1 MAHNGFKVL
10 DSDMHCMEPA
20 DLWERYIDDA
30 YKPCA
35 PRGLQEYIADLRIVI
50 NGKTMPRHSSLRPR
64 YRHGEADPFAT
75 RRERFKG
82 AAERGWDGVSQLE
95 AMDTE
100 GIDVAVVYPSRGLF
114 AQALDD
120 LDPAFAAAIAR
131 AYNNWLHDYCRPDP
145 TRLLGAGMISPYD
158 VRDAVEEARRAVEE
172 LGCRAIFVRPNPV
185 QGRNWHDP
193 YFEPLWDTLEQLN
206 VPLGFHEGFGPYLPQ
221 VGDRFG
227 ADLQMGHTACHPMEM
242 MLAVISMI
250 GGGVLERHPN
260 LRVAFLEGNC
270 SWVPFLLWRLDEHYE
285 VTFQRPDSQLTMKPS
300 AYFKRQCFVSVE
312 ADEDFVKQVIDY
324 MGDDTIVFSTD
335 WPHGDSKYP
344 HAVASFMRLPISD
357 ASKRKILWDNCARYY
372 QITQ

>member
-1 MAHNGFKVL
+1 MVKP
-10 DSDMHCMEPA
+10 E
-20 DLWERYIDDA
+20 YIDEA

-50 NGKTMPRHSSLRPR
+50 NGKTMPRHSSLRQR
-64 YRHGEADPFAT
+64 YRHGEADPFAA
-75 RRERFKG
+75 RRARFKA

-131 AYNNWLHDYCRPDP
+131 AYNNWLLDYCRPDP

-193 YFEPLWDTLEQLN
+193 YF
-206 VPLGFHEGFGPYLPQ
+206 
-221 VGDRFG
+221 
-227 ADLQMGHTACHPMEM
+227 
-242 MLAVISMI
+242 
-250 GGGVLERHPN
+250 
-260 LRVAFLEGNC
+260 
-270 SWVPFLLWRLDEHYE
+270 
-285 VTFQRPDSQLTMKPS
+285 
-300 AYFKRQCFVSVE
+300 
-312 ADEDFVKQVIDY
+312 
-324 MGDDTIVFSTD
+324 
-335 WPHGDSKYP
+335 
-344 HAVASFMRLPISD
+344 
-357 ASKRKILWDNCARYY
+357 
-372 QITQ
+372 